1 MRLPPKAP
9 FSSSNGKGVCYNGV
23 VMKIKDTTQ
32 DTILASELKPGHRIV
47 NEHGFVQEVAAVA
60 PHSSWGIRI
69 ITTYDRAT
77 GCPSQVVDKTVK
89 LTLTK
94 AEPHGKDNPF

>member
-1 MRLPPKAP
+1 
-9 FSSSNGKGVCYNGV
+9 
-23 VMKIKDTTQ
+23 MKIKDTTTAHQ
-32 DTILASELKPGHRIV
+32 LKPGDRIV
-47 NEHGFVQEVAAVA
+47 NEHGFVQEVVSTH

-69 ITTYDRAT
+69 VTTYDRDT